1 MLGPDILAVGADPQL
16 SARVGQAAAPGAAVL
31 VANQFLAELAMID
44 LERPSDQRGVVVI
57 PAPGVEVN
65 PVFLSVLLAGLQGNP
80 LVQAVDLQQLFKGV
94 PLAPSAG
101 GGPMVRQLDPAH
113 PARGRSSPEW
123 ASSSSAVSDVAADG
137 EVYGQDVG
145 LVKQLDRRLF
155 VSLSS
160 AFDGSQ
166 RASIIKGVLRA
177 ADSALGNVRLPPSIS
192 ITLTSRQG
200 LLPLTLR
207 SSATAPVRVRLVLTS
222 EQLSFVAATF
232 AEGSCAPGNAQKSS
246 EKCELTLSRSIT
258 SLRIPVVVRA
268 PGAFPLTLQI
278 ETPSGDMVLRSG
290 TGSVTSTA
298 ISDVGWFLMVGAA
311 LFLGAWWVRNARH
324 GRRARQLIPRP
335 DDEPGS
341 ADDGPDAPG
350 AAPEDGGTLAP
361 HGPPATA
368 DATKAISIANPTT
381 FGRSGDVTVVT
392 AGPADPRASTS
403 GASTSGASSSGA
415 SSSGASNSGASNS
428 GASNSGSGNSGASRP
443 NAGSPHMADADATNP
458 GEAAP
463 SSATST
469 ATAASPDGP
478 GAASPVGAGPGYV
491 ARTGRDAY
499 LAKHVQRPPR

>member
-1 MLGPDILAVGADPQL
+1 M
-16 SARVGQAAAPGAAVL
+16 
-31 VANQFLAELAMID
+31 
-44 LERPSDQRGVVVI
+44 
-57 PAPGVEVN
+57 
-65 PVFLSVLLAGLQGNP
+65 
-80 LVQAVDLQQLFKGV
+80 
-94 PLAPSAG
+94 
-101 GGPMVRQLDPAH
+101 
-113 PARGRSSPEW
+113 
-123 ASSSSAVSDVAADG
+123 
-137 EVYGQDVG
+137 
-145 LVKQLDRRLF
+145 KQLDRRLF

-160 AFDGSQ
+160 TFDGSQ

-222 EQLSFVAATF
+222 DQLSFVAATF
-232 AEGSCAPGNAQKSS
+232 AEGSSAPGNAQKSS

-268 PGAFPLTLQI
+268 PGAFPLTLQV

-335 DDEPGS
+335 DDDPGS

-350 AAPEDGGTLAP
+350 PAPEVGGTVAP
-361 HGPPATA
+361 RGPPATT
-368 DATKAISIANPTT
+368 DITKAIPMANRTT
-381 FGRSGDVTVVT
+381 PGRSGDVTIVP
-392 AGPADPRASTS
+392 AGPADPGASTSAAGTS
-403 GASTSGASSSGA
+403 GASTSAAGNPAFGNAGA
-415 SSSGASNSGASNS
+415 
-428 GASNSGSGNSGASRP
+428 GNSGAGRANAP
-443 NAGSPHMADADATNP
+443 NRHMADADATNP

-463 SSATST
+463 SAATST
-469 ATAASPDGP
+469 ATATGP
-478 GAASPVGAGPGYV
+478 GGPGDANPVGAGRLCGP
-491 ARTGRDAY
+491 
-499 LAKHVQRPPR
+499 HRP